1 MSPPTWTSP
10 TATTT
15 RSRTNMLKNIFLL
28 AGMWGMGL
36 GGAFVQ
42 LPATQNLLVDL
53 GYESISTVPLG
64 IIMLGSAPCALILP
78 YLLSRYGEKR
88 TFITAACFGICGAIL
103 QMIGPLTAST
113 MMNDSTPLSKN
124 DQAEAE
130 KNSATTQVVL
140 VVIGA
145 LPQAFLYATTNN
157 LRFSVAQFSTPEFL
171 PKATALVLLGGVL
184 SALLGP
190 LLSAV
195 TRYMIPGALYA
206 GNFIQIAIMYLVFA
220 TLASLADFKQPT
232 SKSNNLDVN
241 DIGRMDGDDLSLI
254 EGEQQVAAAAAGDGH
269 PPTLGVVTERTL
281 WEIIKQTDLPLL
293 TLFQCL
299 SYNIMSMY
307 MGQFKLPM
315 AALGYSVDSYT
326 YAITSHMLGMF
337 LPGLISGQI
346 ISRFGTWAT
355 TFVCFILF
363 PVGGAVFLI
372 NDSVAMFVLGIT
384 IVGIGWNLSFVG
396 PSAEVSKIYS
406 RNPSEQTKV
415 LGFNDSIMLLTVGT
429 FFLTA
434 SKIYLAVGWNVF
446 NFILIGFSVF
456 SALLALCRGLCKWMG
471 SDGDDNSFS
480 GDSLAQSLLTAGS
493 IYTL

>member
-1 MSPPTWTSP
+1 MKNPRTSLCTKFVLVVFHFRHIWFASSESWHELVDSIQSWKTP
-10 TATTT
+10 QW
-15 RSRTNMLKNIFLL
+15 IFL
-28 AGMWGMGL
+28 
-36 GGAFVQ
+36 FV
-42 LPATQNLLVDL
+42 
-53 GYESISTVPLG
+53 G
-64 IIMLGSAPCALILP
+64 
-78 YLLSRYGEKR
+78 
-88 TFITAACFGICGAIL
+88 
-103 QMIGPLTAST
+103 
-113 MMNDSTPLSKN
+113 
-124 DQAEAE
+124 
-130 KNSATTQVVL
+130 QVVL

-190 LLSAV
+190 LLSAA

-220 TLASLADFKQPT
+220 TLASLADFKQPS
-232 SKSNNLDVN
+232 SKSNLDVN
-241 DIGRMDGDDLSLI
+241 EIGRMDGDDLSLI
-254 EGEQQVAAAAAGDGH
+254 EGEQQVAVAAGDGDGH
-269 PPTLGVVTERTL
+269 PPSLRVVTERTL

-337 LPGLISGQI
+337 LPGLVSGQI

-355 TFVCFILF
+355 TFVGFLLF

-372 NDSVAMFVLGIT
+372 NDSIAMFILGIT

-406 RNPSEQTKV
+406 HNPSEQTKV

-434 SKIYLAVGWNVF
+434 SKIYLAVGWTVF

>member
-1 MSPPTWTSP
+1 
-10 TATTT
+10 
-15 RSRTNMLKNIFLL
+15 MLKNIFLL

-88 TFITAACFGICGAIL
+88 TFIIAACFGILGALL
-103 QMIGPLTAST
+103 QMIGPITAST
-113 MMNDSTPLSKN
+113 MMNESTPSKN
-124 DQAEAE
+124 DQAAAE

-195 TRYMIPGALYA
+195 TRYMIPDALYA

-220 TLASLADFKQPT
+220 TLASLADFKQPS
-232 SKSNNLDVN
+232 SKSNNLDVT

-254 EGEQQVAAAAAGDGH
+254 EGEQQVAAAAAVAGDGH
-269 PPTLGVVTERTL
+269 PLSLRVVTERTL
-281 WEIIKQTDLPLL
+281 WEIINQTDLPLL

-337 LPGLISGQI
+337 LPGLVSGQI

-355 TFVCFILF
+355 TFVGFILF

-372 NDSVAMFVLGIT
+372 NDSIAMFVLGIT

-396 PSAEVSKIYS
+396 PSSEVSKIYS
-406 RNPSEQTKV
+406 HNPSEQTKV

-434 SKIYLAVGWNVF
+434 SKIYLAVGSKVF
-446 NFILIGFSVF
+446 NFLLIG
-456 SALLALCRGLCKWMG
+456 
-471 SDGDDNSFS
+471 
-480 GDSLAQSLLTAGS
+480 TGS